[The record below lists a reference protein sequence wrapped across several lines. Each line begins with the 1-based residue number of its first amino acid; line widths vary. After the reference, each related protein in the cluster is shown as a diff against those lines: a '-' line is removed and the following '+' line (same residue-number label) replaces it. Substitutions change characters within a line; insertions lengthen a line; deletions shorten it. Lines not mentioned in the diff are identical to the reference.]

1 VAARNFEDSA
11 GTRWEVFEVRRT
23 SHKAEAVSPGLE
35 GGWLAFASG
44 SRKRRL
50 APYPAEWQTVDD
62 AELERLCRL
71 ARGAGER
78 PLAEA
83 RSRATEPRDAT
94 ARIRVPRLRPLR
106 ADRSVAPVDRSDA
119 PADRSDAPA
128 GQLHIEATAVGGDAV
143 EATVRAFAHEARARR
158 VPAVEAMVR
167 LKVLLSRVFTDPT
180 SPARN
185 VRAVRRWF
193 VDAYYF
199 ERDATPTNTLD
210 QSR

>member
-1 VAARNFEDSA
+1 
-11 GTRWEVFEVRRT
+11 VFEVRRT

-62 AELERLCRL
+62 AELERLCGL

-78 PLAEA
+78 PLADA
-83 RSRATEPRDAT
+83 RSRATEPRDVMS
-94 ARIRVPRLRPLR
+94 RIRVPRLRPPR
-106 ADRSVAPVDRSDA
+106 TDRSDA

-128 GQLHIEATAVGGDAV
+128 GQLPIEATAVSGDAV

-167 LKVLLSRVFTDPT
+167 LKVLISRVFTDPA

>member
-1 VAARNFEDSA
+1 
-11 GTRWEVFEVRRT
+11 
-23 SHKAEAVSPGLE
+23 VSPGLE

-50 APYPAEWQTVDD
+50 APYPAEWQTVDE
-62 AELERLCRL
+62 AELERLCGL
-71 ARGAGER
+71 ARGAEER

-94 ARIRVPRLRPLR
+94 SRIRVPRLRPPR
-106 ADRSVAPVDRSDA
+106 ADSSVAP
-119 PADRSDAPA
+119 A
-128 GQLHIEATAVGGDAV
+128 GELPIEATAVNGDAV
-143 EATVRAFAHEARARR
+143 EATVRAFAHEARAHR

-167 LKVLLSRVFTDPT
+167 LKALLSRVFTDPA